1 MFYVVFNTTA
11 GWVGILGSASGLR
24 CTTLPQRT
32 ERAVYELL
40 GDSLKNATSSPRRF
54 IDLIERYRDY
64 FSRRRVDFQDKLD
77 FTDAT
82 LFQRAVWQATR
93 AIPYGQ
99 TRSYTWLAERVG
111 NAKTTRAV
119 GQALS
124 RNPLPIIIPC
134 HRVLAK
140 NGGLGG
146 FSGGLQVKKM
156 LLRLEANPAANNRS
170 NIR

>member
-1 MFYVVFNTTA
+1 
-11 GWVGILGSASGLR
+11 VGILGSASGLR
-24 CTTLPQRT
+24 RTTLPQRT

-40 GDSLKNATSSPRRF
+40 SDSLKNTTASPRRF
-54 IDLIERYRDY
+54 ADLIERYRAY
-64 FSRRRVDFQDKLD
+64 FSGHRADFPDTLD
-77 FTDAT
+77 LADAT

-99 TRSYTWLAERVG
+99 TRSYTWLAEQVG
-111 NAKTTRAV
+111 NAKATRAV
-119 GQALS
+119 GQTMA
-124 RNPLPIIIPC
+124 RNLLPIIIPC